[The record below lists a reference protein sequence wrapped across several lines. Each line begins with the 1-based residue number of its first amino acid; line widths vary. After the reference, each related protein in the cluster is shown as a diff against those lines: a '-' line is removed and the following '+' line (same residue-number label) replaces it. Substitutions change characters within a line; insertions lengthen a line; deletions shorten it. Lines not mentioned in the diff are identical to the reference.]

1 MVMLL
6 GDLHI
11 LFNFVKAIGQHCEN
25 AGLEDIP
32 VEYGLFAEMMGGKSY
47 FRAVRGHTWAY

>member
-11 LFNFVKAIGQHCEN
+11 LFNFLKAIGQHCEN
-25 AGLEDIP
+25 AGLEDIS
-32 VEYGLFAEMMGGKSY
+32 VEYGLFAEMMDGKSY
-47 FRAVRGHTWAY
+47 FRAVRGHT